1 MKTLA
6 VIAIAPVVGVAA
18 LLVCDGAGMVPADS
32 NTRRNYAA
40 TVEKDFIENRVRD
53 TIVSA
58 TGPENRLLMVDAP
71 WINDATAT
79 ALVNEGM
86 AQKAARYGFDGMIF
100 QNKALRLNYDVRS
113 RAFNA
118 ERNAP

>member
-6 VIAIAPVVGVAA
+6 VIAIAPVVGIAA
-18 LLVCDGAGMVPADS
+18 LFMCDGVGMVPADS

-40 TVEKDFIENRVRD
+40 TVEKDFIAKRVRD

-58 TGPENRLLMVDAP
+58 TGPDNRLLMVDAP
-71 WINDATAT
+71 WLDNATAT

-86 AQKAARYGFDGMIF
+86 AREAARHGFDGMIF
-100 QNKALRLNYDVRS
+100 QNKALRLSYDVRN
-113 RAFNA
+113 RAFKP
-118 ERNAP
+118 EGVP